1 MGFGASK
8 PKVPQT
14 QPADAKPP
22 SPPPE
27 SISEDYKSP
36 IETESLEVMSNNP
49 NPNQFM
55 KPQQYQNLKKS
66 QKNNSRPIYSQQ
78 MNSLNPQTPP
88 YFQGINSD
96 QSTPKREPI
105 TSEQVTDDPQ
115 WVGQF
120 RDQDSR
126 SNSDQAGS
134 EEEALEVREIA
145 VRNFTKMES
154 QNVKDLYKVMTEADP
169 GDRYFFLG
177 IWLGG
182 RR

>member
-1 MGFGASK
+1 M
-8 PKVPQT
+8 
-14 QPADAKPP
+14 
-22 SPPPE
+22 
-27 SISEDYKSP
+27 
-36 IETESLEVMSNNP
+36 
-49 NPNQFM
+49 
-55 KPQQYQNLKKS
+55 
-66 QKNNSRPIYSQQ
+66 
-78 MNSLNPQTPP
+78 
-88 YFQGINSD
+88 
-96 QSTPKREPI
+96 
-105 TSEQVTDDPQ
+105 
-115 WVGQF
+115 GQF